1 MSVGFKD
8 YMSVDTKPG
17 EDDQIKYNAKKR
29 KRYDEAKS
37 KTVCKDCGDEFNKPT
52 TTCKHDCSNP
62 NGKNWVK
69 EYSESKENFKPHMMY
84 DPKTGKGYMAKKYE
98 DHIRMQKMGYTHDE
112 PKNEEVEEALNVQQR
127 LARSRMMRKMKSR
140 IAMGRKRAMRKTAG
154 KDRLQKRAKRAART
168 AILKK
173 LTKDVPKGDL
183 NFARRQEIEKRLDK
197 MAPRIDR
204 LAKKMFPG
212 IRKKEVMRKK
222 G

>member
-1 MSVGFKD
+1 MPVGFKD
-8 YMSVDTKPG
+8 YMSVDYKPG
-17 EDDQIKYNAKKR
+17 ATDQEKYNAYKR
-29 KRYDEAKS
+29 KRRGAGDPTEAS
-37 KTVCKDCGDEFNKPT
+37 MEGMCCKNCGDKFGQPT
-52 TTCKHDCSNP
+52 KENNCQYDAYDP

-69 EYSESKENFKPHMMY
+69 EYSE
-84 DPKTGKGYMAKKYE
+84 KTKCPECDGEGCDHCDMKGF
-98 DHIRMQKMGYTHDE
+98 H
-112 PKNEEVEEALNVQQR
+112 EALSVQQR

-154 KDRLQKRAKRAART
+154 KDRLQKRARRAART

-173 LTKDVPKGDL
+173 LTKDVPKGEL

-197 MAPRIDR
+197 MGPRIDR
-204 LAKKMFPG
+204 LAKKMFPS

>member
-1 MSVGFKD
+1 MPVGFKD

-37 KTVCKDCGDEFNKPT
+37 KMVCKDCGDEFGKPT
-52 TTCKHDCSNP
+52 TDCKHDCSDP

-69 EYSESKENFKPHMMY
+69 EYSE
-84 DPKTGKGYMAKKYE
+84 KTKCPECDGEGCDHCDMKGF
-98 DHIRMQKMGYTHDE
+98 H
-112 PKNEEVEEALNVQQR
+112 EALSVQQR

-154 KDRLQKRAKRAART
+154 KDRLQKRARRAART

-173 LTKDVPKGDL
+173 LTKDVPKGEL

-197 MAPRIDR
+197 MGPRIDR
-204 LAKKMFPG
+204 LAKKMFPS